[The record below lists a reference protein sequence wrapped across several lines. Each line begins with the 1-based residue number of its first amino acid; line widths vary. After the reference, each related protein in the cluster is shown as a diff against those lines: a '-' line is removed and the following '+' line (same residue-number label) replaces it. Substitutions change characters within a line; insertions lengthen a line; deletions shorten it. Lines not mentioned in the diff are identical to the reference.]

1 VSLGTQKGGDKG
13 GGPFLL
19 GRHQVVS
26 QHLQNAFFKG
36 SHKDNAQPVLEVLQ
50 FHSEREARR
59 ESSNTEIGAN
69 CRTTHCHTVKSKSTK
84 IIFLHFLC
92 HSHTHMFGRSEHL
105 AKESE

>member
-1 VSLGTQKGGDKG
+1 VSVGTQEGGDKG
-13 GGPFLL
+13 GGSFLL
-19 GRHQVVS
+19 GRNQVVS

-69 CRTTHCHTVKSKSTK
+69 CKTTHCHTVKFKK
-84 IIFLHFLC
+84 HRNHFPPFSL
-92 HSHTHMFGRSEHL
+92 SLTHTHVWE
-105 AKESE
+105 E